1 MSSEQY
7 SPGLVAYLGHD
18 VNDAAVRRRV
28 AMFREEGV
36 AVTLGGFRRIGGT
49 TSGSSRDEIV
59 EFGKTADARLL
70 QRALCVLSNLVS
82 PRQVQRTCEGARVLV
97 ARNLEMLVLAWRV
110 RRSEQR
116 LVYECLDIHRLMLG
130 SGCKSRLMR
139 WIERKL
145 LVRAD
150 LVVVSSPA
158 FAREYFSAR
167 QGRDH
172 GVLLV
177 ENKVPIA
184 LCAERRRSEDRVDVP
199 RLVIGWFGMLRCRRT
214 LAELA
219 RIVGQSAGRIE
230 VVIAG
235 IASPAE
241 FPDFASQVS
250 ACLGMR
256 YLGPY
261 TPAQLA
267 DLYAQVDYVWAI
279 DYFEEGLNSE
289 WLLPNRLYEGLA
301 HGAVPIAL
309 RGVETGRWLERYRVG
324 LLVDMPEE
332 ELPRRL
338 LETSRQ
344 DRDMR
349 RRAVAALP
357 SEALFQTEGER
368 KTIVAHVLGTAHV

>member
-1 MSSEQY
+1 MSLEQY

-36 AVTLGGFRRIGGT
+36 AVTLGGFRRGEAST
-49 TSGSSRDEIV
+49 PGSSRDEVV

-70 QRALCVLSNLVS
+70 QRAFCVLSNLVS

-145 LVRAD
+145 LVGAD

-184 LCAERRRSEDRVDVP
+184 QCAGRRRSEDRADVL
-199 RLVIGWFGMLRCRRT
+199 RVVIGWFGMLRCRRT
-214 LAELA
+214 LAELT
-219 RIVGQSAGRIE
+219 RIVGEGAGRIE

-250 ACLGMR
+250 ACPGMR
-256 YLGPY
+256 YLGSY

-309 RGVETGRWLERYRVG
+309 RRVETGRWLERHGVG
-324 LLVDMPEE
+324 LLVDTPEE

-344 DRDMR
+344 DCDMR

-368 KTIVAHVLGTAHV
+368 KAIVAQVMGAAHV